1 MPIKRIFH
9 DPIHKEI
16 VFDSKKPEELMILE
30 LIDSIAFQ
38 RLRRIKQ
45 LGAASL
51 LFHGAE
57 SSRFT
62 HSIGVFC
69 IAKKIYNKLLENK
82 SSFCENKFVLY
93 GAALLHDLGHGPLS
107 HTSEAIFAHNHEEW
121 SKNLVE
127 NYYPINSIL
136 KKYDN
141 SLPRKIAELFESKQI
156 FSKPLK
162 TLISSEIDCD
172 RLDYLLRD
180 SYNTGTNYGLVDLE
194 RIISA
199 LTFSPD
205 GNIAIKPKGVIAIEH
220 FLVLR
225 NLMYR
230 TIYNHRINEIS
241 TWILEK
247 IIYTIK
253 QNFQKKIW
261 IDKSLYKWIFSYEKV
276 DFDDFIRNDDIT
288 FYYHLIRWKDESFEP
303 LSTLCK
309 MFIDRDLLNASD
321 ISFLNNIE
329 RLKILAFAR
338 KLCEKNNY
346 DSEIFCGI
354 KERSFKGFESN
365 NALKIWDGTHQN
377 LLENS
382 SALIKTLMKPEE
394 SAFIIYPGLI
404 KNEIKNQILLLK
416 NNSCSKFNGNH
427 Y

>member
-1 MPIKRIFH
+1 MNNKRIFH

-16 VFDSKKPEELMILE
+16 IIDSGKPEELMIMQ
-30 LIDSIAFQ
+30 LIDTLAFQ

-69 IAKKIYNKLLENK
+69 VARKIFRKLIEIK
-82 SSFCENKFVLY
+82 PEFSKNKFILF

-107 HTSEAIFAHNHEEW
+107 HTSEVIFAHDHELW

-127 NYYPINSIL
+127 NFSPISSIL
-136 KKYDN
+136 KNFGKE
-141 SLPRKIAELFESKQI
+141 LPNQIGDLFTTQNL

-180 SYNTGTNYGLVDLE
+180 SYNTGTRYGLVDLE

-205 GNIAIKPKGVIAIEH
+205 GNIAIKTKGVIAIEH

-225 NLMYR
+225 NMMYR

-247 IIYTIK
+247 IINIIK
-253 QNFQKKIW
+253 NNSSKKNLW
-261 IDKSLYKWIFSYEKV
+261 IDESMRKWIFTPSQLEIK
-276 DFDDFIRNDDIT
+276 DFLTNDDIVLY
-288 FYYHLIRWKDESFEP
+288 FHLMKWKDESFEP
-303 LSTLCK
+303 LNTLCT
-309 MFIDRDLLNASD
+309 MFIDRKLLKASD
-321 ISFLNNIE
+321 ISFLTKLK
-329 RLKILAFAR
+329 RLEILAFAR
-338 KLCEKNNY
+338 KQCKLNNY
-346 DSEIFCGI
+346 DAEIFCGI
-354 KERSFKGFESN
+354 KERSFNGFESDKS
-365 NALKIWDGTHQN
+365 LKIWDGTYQN
-377 LLENS
+377 SLENHS
-382 SALIKTLMKPEE
+382 ELIQTLM
-394 SAFIIYPGLI
+394 SSNNSSLIIYPGEFRKVI
-404 KNEIKNQILLLK
+404 EEQIAIERA
-416 NNSCSKFNGNH
+416 NA
-427 Y
+427 

>member
-1 MPIKRIFH
+1 MSIKRIFH

-16 VFDSKKPEELMILE
+16 IFDSAKPEELMIME
-30 LIDSIAFQ
+30 LIDTIAFQ

-69 IAKKIYNKLLENK
+69 IARKVYESLVKSENK
-82 SSFCENKFVLY
+82 FSTNKFVLF

-107 HTSEAIFAHNHEEW
+107 HTSETIFNHNHEYW
-121 SKNLVE
+121 SEKLIKN
-127 NYYPINSIL
+127 YPPINSIL
-136 KKYDN
+136 KNYG
-141 SLPRKIAELFESKQI
+141 SELPNQIGELFKSKSL

-180 SYNTGTNYGLVDLE
+180 SYNTGTNYGLVDLG

-199 LTFSPD
+199 LTISPD

-225 NLMYR
+225 NVMYR

-253 QNFQKKIW
+253 KNYDVKIW
-261 IDKSLYKWIFSYEKV
+261 IDQSLRELIFSPE
-276 DFDDFIRNDDIT
+276 DIDIDDFIRNDDIT

-303 LSTLCK
+303 LNTLCR
-309 MFIDRDLLNASD
+309 MFIDRDLLKASN
-321 ISFLNNIE
+321 ISFLSKIE
-329 RLKILAFAR
+329 RLEILAFAR
-338 KLCEKNNY
+338 KLCQANNY

-354 KERSFKGFESN
+354 KEKSFKGFRSHN
-365 NALKIWDGTHQN
+365 SLKIWDGIYQSA
-377 LLENS
+377 LENS
-382 SALIKTLMKPEE
+382 SELIKALMKPEE
-394 SAFIIYPGLI
+394 SSFIIYPSLI
-404 KNEIKNQILLLK
+404 SNEIKKQISNIRNK
-416 NNSCSKFNGNH
+416 A
-427 Y
+427 

>member
-1 MPIKRIFH
+1 MGSKRIFH
-9 DPIHKEI
+9 DPIHKGI
-16 VFDSKKPEELMILE
+16 VFDSGKPEELMIME
-30 LIDSIAFQ
+30 LIDTLAFQ

-51 LFHGAE
+51 IFHGAE

-69 IAKKIYNKLLENK
+69 IARKILERLVEREPK
-82 SSFCENKFVLY
+82 FILNKFVLY

-107 HTSEAIFAHNHEEW
+107 HTSEAIFNHDHEYW
-121 SKNLVE
+121 SKNLVR
-127 NYYPINSIL
+127 NYSPITSIL
-136 KKYDN
+136 KNYGDE
-141 SLPRKIAELFESKQI
+141 LPHQIGELFESKDI
-156 FSKPLK
+156 FSNPLK

-247 IIYTIK
+247 IIVTIK
-253 QNFQKKIW
+253 KKF
-261 IDKSLYKWIFSYEKV
+261 DKNIYLDESLYKWIFSPKKL
-276 DFDDFIRNDDIT
+276 DINDFIKNDDIT
-288 FYYHLIRWKDESFEP
+288 FFYHLIRWKDESFEP

-309 MFIDRDLLNASD
+309 MFIDRDLLKASN
-321 ISFLNNIE
+321 ISFLSKIK
-329 RLKILAFAR
+329 RLEILAFAR
-338 KLCEKNNY
+338 KKCQLNNY
-346 DSEIFCGI
+346 DSEVFCGI
-354 KERSFKGFESN
+354 KESSFKGFESN
-365 NALKIWDGTHQN
+365 NSLKIWDGTYQN
-377 LLENS
+377 SLENRS
-382 SALIKTLMKPEE
+382 SLVKTLMKSEE
-394 SAFIIYPGLI
+394 SSFIIYP
-404 KNEIKNQILLLK
+404 NEIRNEINNQISILR
-416 NNSCSKFNGNH
+416 NNP
-427 Y
+427 

>member
-1 MPIKRIFH
+1 MSIKRIFH

-16 VFDSKKPEELMILE
+16 VFDSGKPEELMIME
-30 LIDSIAFQ
+30 LIDTIAFQ

-51 LFHGAE
+51 VFHGAE

-69 IAKKIYNKLLENK
+69 IARKIYQRLIEIK
-82 SSFCENKFVLY
+82 SSFYENKFVLY

-107 HTSEAIFAHNHEEW
+107 HTSEVIFDHNHEKW
-121 SKNLVE
+121 SQNLVK
-127 NYYPINSIL
+127 NYSPINSIL

-141 SLPRKIAELFESKQI
+141 ELPKKICELFESKQL
-156 FSKPLK
+156 FSNPLK

-180 SYNTGTNYGLVDLE
+180 SYNTGTKYGLVDLE
-194 RIISA
+194 RIISG

-205 GNIAIKPKGVIAIEH
+205 GNIAIKPKGIIAIEH

-247 IIYTIK
+247 IIFTIK
-253 QNFQKKIW
+253 DNFEKKIW
-261 IDKSLYKWIFSYEKV
+261 IDNSLHKWIFSSQNL
-276 DFDDFIRNDDIT
+276 DFDDFIKNDDIT
-288 FYYHLIRWKDESFEP
+288 FYYHLIKWKDESFEP
-303 LSTLCK
+303 LSKLCK
-309 MFIDRDLLNASD
+309 MFIDRDLLRASD
-321 ISFLNNIE
+321 ISFLNKVD
-329 RLKILAFAR
+329 RLNILAFAK

-365 NALKIWDGTHQN
+365 NAFKIWDGTYQN
-377 LLENS
+377 SLECS
-382 SALIKTLMKPEE
+382 SELIKTLVKSREI
-394 SAFIIYPGLI
+394 SLIIYPNLI
-404 KNEIKNQILLLK
+404 KSEITNQISVLK
-416 NNSCSKFNGNH
+416 NNS
-427 Y
+427 

>member
-1 MPIKRIFH
+1 MSIKRIFH

-16 VFDSKKPEELMILE
+16 VFDSGKPEESMILE

-69 IAKKIYNKLLENK
+69 IARKIYRRLIESK
-82 SSFCENKFVLY
+82 SSFYGNKFVLY

-107 HTSEAIFAHNHEEW
+107 HTSETIFDHNHEKW
-121 SKNLVE
+121 SQNLVK
-127 NYYPINSIL
+127 NYSPINSIL
-136 KKYDN
+136 KKYD
-141 SLPRKIAELFESKQI
+141 SRLPEQIGNLFESKQL

-180 SYNTGTNYGLVDLE
+180 SYNTGTKYGFVDLE

-199 LTFSPD
+199 LTFAPD
-205 GNIAIKPKGVIAIEH
+205 GNIAIKPKGIIAIEH
-220 FLVLR
+220 FLVIR

-253 QNFQKKIW
+253 QNLERKIW
-261 IDKSLYKWIFSYEKV
+261 IDNSLYKWIFSYEKV
-276 DFDDFIRNDDIT
+276 DFDDFIRNDDVT
-288 FYYHLIRWKDESFEP
+288 FYYHLIRWKDDSFEP

-309 MFIDRDLLNASD
+309 MFIDRNLLNASD
-321 ISFLNNIE
+321 ISFLSKMN
-329 RLKILAFAR
+329 RLEILAYAR
-338 KLCEKNNY
+338 KLCETNNY
-346 DSEIFCGI
+346 DSDIFCGI

-365 NALKIWDGTHQN
+365 KALKIWDGCHQN
-377 LLENS
+377 SLENS
-382 SALIKTLMKPEE
+382 SPLIKTLMKSQE
-394 SAFIIYPGLI
+394 SSFIIYPGAI
-404 KNEIKNQILLLK
+404 KKQIENQILLLR
-416 NNSCSKFNGNH
+416 N
-427 Y
+427 

>member
-1 MPIKRIFH
+1 MSIKRIFH

-16 VFDSKKPEELMILE
+16 VFDSDKPEELMIME
-30 LIDSIAFQ
+30 LIDTAAFQ

-69 IAKKIYNKLLENK
+69 IARKIYQKLIESKN
-82 SSFCENKFVLY
+82 SFCKNKFVLF

-107 HTSEAIFAHNHEEW
+107 HTSELIFDHNHEKW
-121 SKNLVE
+121 SQNLVQ
-127 NYYPINSIL
+127 NYSPINSIL
-136 KKYDN
+136 KKFDN
-141 SLPRKIAELFESKQI
+141 ELPRQIGELFESKQL

-180 SYNTGTNYGLVDLE
+180 SYNTGTKYGLVDLE

-205 GNIAIKPKGVIAIEH
+205 GNLAIKPKGVIAIEH

-247 IIYTIK
+247 IIYTIRD
-253 QNFQKKIW
+253 NSDKKIW
-261 IDKSLYKWIFSYEKV
+261 IDKALYKWIFSPQNL
-276 DFDDFIRNDDIT
+276 DFNDFIRNDDIS
-288 FYYHLIRWKDESFEP
+288 FYYHLMRWKDEAYEP
-303 LSTLCK
+303 LSLLCK
-309 MFIDRDLLNASD
+309 MFLDRDLLKASD
-321 ISFLNNIE
+321 ISFLGKVD
-329 RLKILAFAR
+329 RLRILAFAR
-338 KLCEKNNY
+338 KLCERNNIN
-346 DSEIFCGI
+346 SEIFCGI
-354 KERSFKGFESN
+354 KERSFKGFNSN
-365 NALKIWDGTHQN
+365 NSLKIWDGTYQIS
-377 LLENS
+377 LENR
-382 SALIKTLMKPEE
+382 SAIIHTLMKSEE
-394 SAFIIYPGLI
+394 SSFIIYPDVI
-404 KNEIKNQILLLK
+404 QNEI
-416 NNSCSKFNGNH
+416 NNEISLTRNN

>member
-1 MPIKRIFH
+1 MSIKRIFH

-16 VFDSKKPEELMILE
+16 IFDSGKPEELMIME
-30 LIDSIAFQ
+30 LIDTVVFQ

-69 IAKKIYNKLLENK
+69 IARKIYNRLIESE

-107 HTSEAIFAHNHEEW
+107 HTSEAIFDHNHEQW
-121 SKNLVE
+121 SQNLVR
-127 NYYPINSIL
+127 NYSPINSIL

-141 SLPRKIAELFESKQI
+141 KLPMQIGELFESKQL

-180 SYNTGTNYGLVDLE
+180 SYNTGTKYGLVDLE

-199 LTFSPD
+199 ITFSPD
-205 GNIAIKPKGVIAIEH
+205 GNIAVKTKGVIAIEH
-220 FLVLR
+220 FLILR
-225 NLMYR
+225 SLMYR

-247 IIYTIK
+247 IIFTIK
-253 QNFQKKIW
+253 DNFDKKVW
-261 IDKSLYKWIFSYEKV
+261 IDKSFYKWIFSPQNL
-276 DFDDFIRNDDIT
+276 DFDDFIKNDDIT

-303 LSTLCK
+303 LSTLCR
-309 MFIDRDLLNASD
+309 MFINRDLLKASD
-321 ISFLNNIE
+321 ISFLSRIN

-338 KLCEKNNY
+338 KLCKKNNY

-354 KERSFKGFESN
+354 KERTFKGFESN
-365 NALKIWDGTHQN
+365 NALKIWDGTYYHS
-377 LLENS
+377 LEDS
-382 SALIKTLMKPEE
+382 SALIKTLMKPKD
-394 SAFIIYPGLI
+394 SAFIIYPSVI
-404 KNEIKNQILLLK
+404 KSEIKNQISVIRNK
-416 NNSCSKFNGNH
+416 

>member
-1 MPIKRIFH
+1 MSIKRIFH

-16 VFDSKKPEELMILE
+16 VFDSGKPEELMIME
-30 LIDSIAFQ
+30 LIDTIAFQ

-51 LFHGAE
+51 VFHGAE

-69 IAKKIYNKLLENK
+69 IARKIYQRLIEIK
-82 SSFCENKFVLY
+82 SSFYENKFVLY

-107 HTSEAIFAHNHEEW
+107 HTSEVIFDHNHEKW
-121 SKNLVE
+121 SQNLVK
-127 NYYPINSIL
+127 NYSPINSIL

-141 SLPRKIAELFESKQI
+141 ELPKQICELFESKQL
-156 FSKPLK
+156 FSNPLK

-180 SYNTGTNYGLVDLE
+180 SYNTGTKYGLVDLE
-194 RIISA
+194 RIISG

-205 GNIAIKPKGVIAIEH
+205 GNIAIKPKGIIAIEH

-230 TIYNHRINEIS
+230 SIYNHRINEIS

-247 IIYTIK
+247 IIFTIK
-253 QNFQKKIW
+253 DNFEKKIW
-261 IDKSLYKWIFSYEKV
+261 IDNSLHKWIFSSQNL
-276 DFDDFIRNDDIT
+276 DFDDFIKNDDIT
-288 FYYHLIRWKDESFEP
+288 FYYHLIKWKDESFEP
-303 LSTLCK
+303 LSKLCK
-309 MFIDRDLLNASD
+309 MFIDRDLLRASD
-321 ISFLNNIE
+321 ISFLNKVD
-329 RLKILAFAR
+329 RLNILAYAK

-365 NALKIWDGTHQN
+365 NAFKIWDGTYQN
-377 LLENS
+377 SLECS
-382 SALIKTLMKPEE
+382 SELIKTLVKSREI
-394 SAFIIYPGLI
+394 SLIIYPNLI
-404 KNEIKNQILLLK
+404 KSEITNQISVLK
-416 NNSCSKFNGNH
+416 NNS
-427 Y
+427 

>member
-1 MPIKRIFH
+1 MNRIFH

-16 VFDSKKPEELMILE
+16 VFDSGKPEELMIME

-51 LFHGAE
+51 VFHGAE

-69 IAKKIYNKLLENK
+69 IARKIYKRLIEIK
-82 SSFCENKFVLY
+82 SSFYENKFILY

-107 HTSEAIFAHNHEEW
+107 HTSEAIFDHNHEQW
-121 SKNLVE
+121 SKNLVK
-127 NYYPINSIL
+127 NYSPINSIL
-136 KKYDN
+136 KKYDKE
-141 SLPRKIAELFESKQI
+141 LPKQICELFESKQL
-156 FSKPLK
+156 FSNPLK

-180 SYNTGTNYGLVDLE
+180 SYNTGTKYGLVDLE
-194 RIISA
+194 RIISG

-205 GNIAIKPKGVIAIEH
+205 ENIAIRPKGIIAIEH

-247 IIYTIK
+247 IIFTIK
-253 QNFQKKIW
+253 NNFEKKIW
-261 IDKSLYKWIFSYEKV
+261 IDRSLNKWIFSPKNL
-276 DFDDFIRNDDIT
+276 DFNDFIKNDDIT

-309 MFIDRDLLNASD
+309 MFIDRDLLRASD
-321 ISFLNNIE
+321 ISFLNKVD
-329 RLKILAFAR
+329 RLKILAFAK

-346 DSEIFCGI
+346 DSDIFCGI
-354 KERSFKGFESN
+354 RERSFKGFESN
-365 NALKIWDGTHQN
+365 NSFKIWDGTYLN
-377 LLENS
+377 SLEDS
-382 SALIKTLMKPEE
+382 SELIKTLMNSRETCL
-394 SAFIIYPGLI
+394 IIYPNLI
-404 KNEIKNQILLLK
+404 KSEITNQISVLK
-416 NNSCSKFNGNH
+416 NNS
-427 Y
+427 

>member
-1 MPIKRIFH
+1 MSIKRIFH

-16 VFDSKKPEELMILE
+16 IFDSAKPEELMIME
-30 LIDSIAFQ
+30 LIDTIAFQ

-69 IAKKIYNKLLENK
+69 IARKIYESLVQSENK
-82 SSFCENKFVLY
+82 FSTNKFVLF

-107 HTSEAIFAHNHEEW
+107 HTSEAIFNHNHEYW
-121 SKNLVE
+121 SEKLIKNYSPIKSILE
-127 NYYPINSIL
+127 NYGNE
-136 KKYDN
+136 
-141 SLPRKIAELFESKQI
+141 LPNQIGELFKSKSL

-180 SYNTGTNYGLVDLE
+180 SYNTGTNYGLVDLG

-199 LTFSPD
+199 LTISPD

-225 NLMYR
+225 NMMYR

-253 QNFQKKIW
+253 KNYDVKIW
-261 IDKSLYKWIFSYEKV
+261 IDKSLQKLIFSP
-276 DFDDFIRNDDIT
+276 DNIDIDDFIRNDDIT

-303 LSTLCK
+303 LNTLCR
-309 MFIDRDLLNASD
+309 MFIDRDLLKASN
-321 ISFLNNIE
+321 ISFLSKIE
-329 RLKILAFAR
+329 RLEILAFAR
-338 KLCEKNNY
+338 KLCKANNY

-354 KERSFKGFESN
+354 KEKSFKGFRSN
-365 NALKIWDGTHQN
+365 NSLKIWDGIYQSE
-377 LLENS
+377 LENS
-382 SALIKTLMKPEE
+382 SELIKALMKTEE
-394 SAFIIYPGLI
+394 SSFIIYPSLI
-404 KNEIKNQILLLK
+404 SNEIKKQISTIRNK
-416 NNSCSKFNGNH
+416 A
-427 Y
+427 

>member
-1 MPIKRIFH
+1 MSIKRIFH

-16 VFDSKKPEELMILE
+16 VFDSGKPEELMIME
-30 LIDSIAFQ
+30 LIDTIAFQ

-51 LFHGAE
+51 VFHGAE

-69 IAKKIYNKLLENK
+69 IARKIYQRLIEIK
-82 SSFCENKFVLY
+82 SSFYENKFVLY

-107 HTSEAIFAHNHEEW
+107 HTSEVIFDHNHEKW
-121 SKNLVE
+121 SQNLVK
-127 NYYPINSIL
+127 NYSPINSIL

-141 SLPRKIAELFESKQI
+141 ELPKQICELFESKQL
-156 FSKPLK
+156 FSNPLK

-180 SYNTGTNYGLVDLE
+180 SYNTGTKYGLVDLE
-194 RIISA
+194 RIISG

-205 GNIAIKPKGVIAIEH
+205 GNIAIKPKGIIAIEH

-247 IIYTIK
+247 IIFTIK
-253 QNFQKKIW
+253 DNFEKKIW
-261 IDKSLYKWIFSYEKV
+261 IDNSLHKWIFSSKNL
-276 DFDDFIRNDDIT
+276 DFDDFIKNDDIT

-303 LSTLCK
+303 LSKLCK
-309 MFIDRDLLNASD
+309 MFIDRDLLRASD
-321 ISFLNNIE
+321 ISFLNKVD
-329 RLKILAFAR
+329 RLNILAFAK

-365 NALKIWDGTHQN
+365 NAFKIWDGTYQN
-377 LLENS
+377 SLECS
-382 SALIKTLMKPEE
+382 SELIKTLVKSREI
-394 SAFIIYPGLI
+394 SLIIYPNLI
-404 KNEIKNQILLLK
+404 KSEITNQISVLK
-416 NNSCSKFNGNH
+416 NNS
-427 Y
+427 

>member
-1 MPIKRIFH
+1 MSTKRIFH

-16 VFDSKKPEELMILE
+16 VFDSGKPEEMMIME
-30 LIDSIAFQ
+30 LIDTIAFQ

-45 LGAASL
+45 LGSASL

-69 IAKKIYNKLLENK
+69 IARKIYQRLIENK
-82 SSFCENKFVLY
+82 PSFSENKFVLY

-107 HTSEAIFAHNHEEW
+107 HTSEVIFDHNHEKW
-121 SKNLVE
+121 SQNLVK

-136 KKYDN
+136 KKYDKE
-141 SLPRKIAELFESKQI
+141 LPRQIGEIFESKQL

-162 TLISSEIDCD
+162 TLVSSEIDCD

-180 SYNTGTNYGLVDLE
+180 SYNSGTKYGLVDLE
-194 RIISA
+194 RIISG

-247 IIYTIK
+247 IISIIK
-253 QNFQKKIW
+253 HNSKKKVW
-261 IDKSLYKWIFSYEKV
+261 IDRSLHKWIFSPQEL

-288 FYYHLIRWKDESFEP
+288 FSYHLMRWKDESYEP
-303 LSTLCK
+303 LSELCK
-309 MFIDRDLLNASD
+309 MFIDRDLLKASD
-321 ISFLNNIE
+321 VSFLDKLD

-346 DSEIFCGI
+346 NAEIFCGI

-365 NALKIWDGTHQN
+365 NSLKIWDGTHQTA
-377 LLENS
+377 LEDS
-382 SALIKTLMKPEE
+382 SALIKTLMKSEE
-394 SAFIIYPGLI
+394 SCLIIYPKIIKSEIINQISLI
-404 KNEIKNQILLLK
+404 KNA
-416 NNSCSKFNGNH
+416 
-427 Y
+427 

>member
-1 MPIKRIFH
+1 MAIKRIFH

-16 VFDSKKPEELMILE
+16 VFDAEKPEELMIME
-30 LIDSIAFQ
+30 LIDTTAFQ

-69 IAKKIYNKLLENK
+69 IARKIFEKLIETQ
-82 SSFCENKFVLY
+82 SSFCESKFVLY

-107 HTSEAIFAHNHEEW
+107 HTSEEIFDHNHEKW
-121 SKNLVE
+121 SQNLVK
-127 NYYPINSIL
+127 NYPPINSIL

-141 SLPRKIAELFESKQI
+141 ELPRKIGELFESKQI

-180 SYNTGTNYGLVDLE
+180 SYNSGTKYGLIDLE

-247 IIYTIK
+247 IISTIK
-253 QNFQKKIW
+253 NNFERKIW
-261 IDKSLYKWIFSYEKV
+261 FDKSLYKWIFTPSKV
-276 DFDDFIRNDDIT
+276 DFNDFIRNDDVT
-288 FYYHLIRWKDESFEP
+288 FLYHLIKWKDESFEP

-309 MFIDRDLLNASD
+309 MFIDRDLLKATD
-321 ISFLNNIE
+321 ISFLSKID
-329 RLKILAFAR
+329 RLKILAFAK
-338 KLCEKNNY
+338 KLCEENNY

-365 NALKIWDGTHQN
+365 NALKIWDGTFHN
-377 LLENS
+377 SLENS
-382 SALIKTLMKPEE
+382 SALIKSLMKSEE
-394 SAFIIYPGLI
+394 SSFIIFPSAI
-404 KNEIKNQILLLK
+404 KNEIKNQISLIR
-416 NNSCSKFNGNH
+416 NNP
-427 Y
+427 

>member
-1 MPIKRIFH
+1 MSVKRIFH

-16 VFDSKKPEELMILE
+16 VFDSGKPEELMIME
-30 LIDSIAFQ
+30 LIDTNAFQ

-69 IAKKIYNKLLENK
+69 IARKIYKRLVESQL
-82 SSFCENKFVLY
+82 SFSKNKFVLY

-107 HTSEAIFAHNHEEW
+107 HTSEAIFDHDHEKW
-121 SKNLVE
+121 SQKLVE
-127 NYYPINSIL
+127 NYSPINSIL
-136 KKYDN
+136 RKYDN
-141 SLPRKIAELFESKQI
+141 ELPRQIGELFESKQL
-156 FSKPLK
+156 FTKPLK

-180 SYNTGTNYGLVDLE
+180 SYNTGTKYGLVDLE

-205 GNIAIKPKGVIAIEH
+205 GNIAIKPKGIIAIEH

-253 QNFQKKIW
+253 NNVEKKIW
-261 IDKSLYKWIFSYEKV
+261 LDKSLYKWIFSSAEV
-276 DFDDFIRNDDIT
+276 DFDDFIRNDDVT

-309 MFIDRDLLNASD
+309 MFIDRDLLKASD
-321 ISFLNNIE
+321 ISFLSKID
-329 RLKILAFAR
+329 RLNVLAFAR
-338 KLCEKNNY
+338 RLCETNNY
-346 DSEIFCGI
+346 DSDIFCGI
-354 KERSFKGFESN
+354 KERSFKGFESDK
-365 NALKIWDGTHQN
+365 ALKIWDGNYQSS
-377 LLENS
+377 LENS
-382 SALIKTLMKPEE
+382 SAIIKTLMKSEE
-394 SAFIIYPGLI
+394 SSFIIYPEKI

-416 NNSCSKFNGNH
+416 TNSHDQIK
-427 Y
+427 

>member
-1 MPIKRIFH
+1 MSLKRIFH

-16 VFDSKKPEELMILE
+16 VFDSGKPEELMIME
-30 LIDSIAFQ
+30 LIDTIAFQ

-51 LFHGAE
+51 IFHGAE

-69 IAKKIYNKLLENK
+69 IARKIYQRLIESK
-82 SSFCENKFVLY
+82 SSFCGNKFVLY

-107 HTSEAIFAHNHEEW
+107 HSSEAIFDHNHEQW
-121 SKNLVE
+121 SQKLVKN
-127 NYYPINSIL
+127 YSPINSIL

-141 SLPRKIAELFESKQI
+141 ELPREIADLFESNQL

-172 RLDYLLRD
+172 RMDYLLRD
-180 SYNTGTNYGLVDLE
+180 SYNTGTKYGLVDLE
-194 RIISA
+194 RIISG

-247 IIYTIK
+247 IISTIK
-253 QNFQKKIW
+253 YNFDKKIW
-261 IDKSLYKWIFSYEKV
+261 IDRSFYKWIFSPNNI
-276 DFDDFIRNDDIT
+276 DFDDFIKNDDIT

-309 MFIDRDLLNASD
+309 MFIDRDLLKASD
-321 ISFLNNIE
+321 ISFLSKID

-338 KLCEKNNY
+338 KLCETNNY
-346 DSEIFCGI
+346 DSETFCGI

-365 NALKIWDGTHQN
+365 NALKIWDGTYQSS
-377 LLENS
+377 LENS
-382 SALIKTLMKPEE
+382 SSLIKTLMKSNE
-394 SAFIIYPGLI
+394 SSFIIYPNVI
-404 KNEIKNQILLLK
+404 KNEIRNQILLIK
-416 NNSCSKFNGNH
+416 NNS
-427 Y
+427 

>member
-1 MPIKRIFH
+1 MSIKRIFH

-16 VFDSKKPEELMILE
+16 VFDSGKPEELMIME
-30 LIDSIAFQ
+30 LIDTIAFQ

-51 LFHGAE
+51 VFHGAE

-69 IAKKIYNKLLENK
+69 IARKIYQRLIEIK
-82 SSFCENKFVLY
+82 SSFYENRFVLY

-107 HTSEAIFAHNHEEW
+107 HTSEVIFDHNHEKW
-121 SKNLVE
+121 SQNLVK
-127 NYYPINSIL
+127 NYSPINSIL

-141 SLPRKIAELFESKQI
+141 ELPKQICELFESKQL
-156 FSKPLK
+156 FSNPLK

-180 SYNTGTNYGLVDLE
+180 SYNTGTKYGLVDLE
-194 RIISA
+194 RIISG

-205 GNIAIKPKGVIAIEH
+205 GNIAIKPKGIIAIEH

-247 IIYTIK
+247 IIFTIK
-253 QNFQKKIW
+253 DNFEKKIW
-261 IDKSLYKWIFSYEKV
+261 IDNSLHKWIFSSQNL
-276 DFDDFIRNDDIT
+276 DFDDFIKNDDIT
-288 FYYHLIRWKDESFEP
+288 FYYHLIKWKDESFEP
-303 LSTLCK
+303 LSKLCK
-309 MFIDRDLLNASD
+309 MFIDRDLLRASD
-321 ISFLNNIE
+321 ISFLNKVD
-329 RLKILAFAR
+329 RLNILAYAK

-365 NALKIWDGTHQN
+365 NAFKIWDGTYQN
-377 LLENS
+377 SLECS
-382 SALIKTLMKPEE
+382 SELIKTLVKSRET
-394 SAFIIYPGLI
+394 SLIIYPNLI
-404 KNEIKNQILLLK
+404 KSEITNQISVLK
-416 NNSCSKFNGNH
+416 NNS
-427 Y
+427 

>member
-1 MPIKRIFH
+1 MVIKRIFH
-9 DPIHKEI
+9 DPVHKEI
-16 VFDSKKPEELMILE
+16 ILDSGKPEELMIME

-69 IAKKIYNKLLENK
+69 IARKIYERLIERKPQFTK
-82 SSFCENKFVLY
+82 NKFVLF

-107 HTSEAIFAHNHEEW
+107 HTSEIIFHHNHEYW
-121 SKNLVE
+121 SKNLVI
-127 NYYPINSIL
+127 NYPPICSVL
-136 KKYDN
+136 KKFD
-141 SLPRKIAELFESKQI
+141 SELPNLIGELFESKNI

-180 SYNTGTNYGLVDLE
+180 SYNTGTNYGLVDLD

-225 NLMYR
+225 NIMYR

-247 IIYTIK
+247 IINTIK
-253 QNFQKKIW
+253 NNESKKIY
-261 IDKSLYKWIFSYEKV
+261 IDKPLHNWIFSPKNI
-276 DFDDFIRNDDIT
+276 DIDDFIKNDDIML
-288 FYYHLIRWKDESFEP
+288 YYHLIKWTENSFEP

-309 MFIDRDLLNASD
+309 MFINRNLLKAID
-321 ISFLNNIE
+321 ISFLSKIKKLE
-329 RLKILAFAR
+329 ILAFAR
-338 KLCEKNNY
+338 KLCQYKNY
-346 DSEIFCGI
+346 DPDIFCGI

-365 NALKIWDGTHQN
+365 NSLKIWDGTYQKS
-377 LLENS
+377 LESS
-382 SALIKTLMKPEE
+382 SALIKTLMKPED
-394 SAFIIYPGLI
+394 SSFMIYPYEI
-404 KNEIKNQILLLK
+404 TNEIKTQISIMK
-416 NNSCSKFNGNH
+416 NNP
-427 Y
+427 

>member
-1 MPIKRIFH
+1 MNIQRIFH

-16 VFDSKKPEELMILE
+16 VFDSGKPEELMIME
-30 LIDSIAFQ
+30 LIDTIAFQ

-69 IAKKIYNKLLENK
+69 IARRIFKRLIEIK
-82 SSFCENKFVLY
+82 SSFCENKFALY

-107 HTSEAIFAHNHEEW
+107 HTSEAIFDHDHEKW
-121 SKNLVE
+121 SQNLVK
-127 NYYPINSIL
+127 NYPPINSIL
-136 KKYDN
+136 KKYDDK
-141 SLPRKIAELFESKQI
+141 LPRQIGELFESKQI

-180 SYNTGTNYGLVDLE
+180 SYNTGTKYGLVDLE

-205 GNIAIKPKGVIAIEH
+205 GNIAIKPKGIIAIEH

-247 IIYTIK
+247 IIYIIK
-253 QNFQKKIW
+253 NNYKKNIW
-261 IDKSLYKWIFSYEKV
+261 LDESLYKWIFCPDKI
-276 DFDDFIRNDDIT
+276 DFDDFIKNDDIT

-309 MFIDRDLLNASD
+309 IFIDRDLLKASD
-321 ISFLNNIE
+321 ISFLSRIK
-329 RLKILAFAR
+329 RLEILAFAK
-338 KLCEKNNY
+338 KLCESNNY

-354 KERSFKGFESN
+354 KERSFNGFESN
-365 NALKIWDGTHQN
+365 NSLKIWDGTYQSS
-377 LLENS
+377 LENS
-382 SALIKTLMKPEE
+382 SELIKTLIKSEE
-394 SAFIIYPGLI
+394 SSFIIYPGLI
-404 KNEIKNQILLLK
+404 KNEIQNQISLLK
-416 NNSCSKFNGNH
+416 NH
-427 Y
+427 T

>member
-1 MPIKRIFH
+1 MNNKRIFH

-16 VFDSKKPEELMILE
+16 IIDSDKPEELMIMK
-30 LIDSIAFQ
+30 LIDTLAFQ

-69 IAKKIYNKLLENK
+69 VARKIYRKLIETK
-82 SSFCENKFVLY
+82 PEFSQNKFILF

-107 HTSEAIFAHNHEEW
+107 HTSEIIFDHDHEFW
-121 SKNLVE
+121 SKSLVK
-127 NYYPINSIL
+127 NFLPITSIL
-136 KKYDN
+136 KDFG
-141 SLPRKIAELFESKQI
+141 SELPNQIGDLFTNQNL
-156 FSKPLK
+156 FSNPLK

-180 SYNTGTNYGLVDLE
+180 SYNTGTKYGLVDLE

-225 NLMYR
+225 NMMYR

-247 IIYTIK
+247 IIDIIK
-253 QNFQKKIW
+253 NNSDPNKLWMDESIRR
-261 IDKSLYKWIFSYEKV
+261 WIFSPKQLEIR
-276 DFDDFIRNDDIT
+276 DFLANDDIV
-288 FYYHLIRWKDESFEP
+288 FYFHLMKWKDESFEP
-303 LSTLCK
+303 LKTLCR
-309 MFIDRDLLNASD
+309 MFIDRNLLKASD
-321 ISFLNNIE
+321 ISFLTKLK
-329 RLKILAFAR
+329 RLQILAFAR
-338 KLCEKNNY
+338 KKCKLNNY
-346 DSEIFCGI
+346 NSEIFCGI
-354 KERSFKGFESN
+354 KERSFKGFKSN
-365 NALKIWDGTHQN
+365 NSLKIWDGTYQN
-377 LLENS
+377 SLENNS
-382 SALIKTLMKPEE
+382 ELIKTLML
-394 SAFIIYPGLI
+394 SNNTSLIIYPGEFR
-404 KNEIKNQILLLK
+404 KEIENQIAIERETT
-416 NNSCSKFNGNH
+416 
-427 Y
+427 

>member
-1 MPIKRIFH
+1 MSIKRTFH

-16 VFDSKKPEELMILE
+16 VFDSGKPEELMIME
-30 LIDSIAFQ
+30 LIDTTAFQ

-69 IAKKIYNKLLENK
+69 IARKIYKRLVESQL
-82 SSFCENKFVLY
+82 SFSQNKFVLY

-107 HTSEAIFAHNHEEW
+107 HTSEAIFDHDHEKW
-121 SKNLVE
+121 SQKLVE
-127 NYYPINSIL
+127 NYSPINSIL
-136 KKYDN
+136 RKYDN
-141 SLPRKIAELFESKQI
+141 ELPRQIGELFESKQI
-156 FSKPLK
+156 FTKPLK

-180 SYNTGTNYGLVDLE
+180 SYNTGTKYGLVDLE

-199 LTFSPD
+199 LTFSPE
-205 GNIAIKPKGVIAIEH
+205 GNIAINPKGIIAIEH

-253 QNFQKKIW
+253 NNVEKKIW
-261 IDKSLYKWIFSYEKV
+261 LDKSLNKWIFASAEV
-276 DFDDFIRNDDIT
+276 DFDDFMRNDDVT

-309 MFIDRDLLNASD
+309 MFIDRDLLKASD
-321 ISFLNNIE
+321 ITFLSNID
-329 RLKILAFAR
+329 RLEILAFAK
-338 KLCEKNNY
+338 KLCETNNY
-346 DSEIFCGI
+346 DSAIFCGI

-365 NALKIWDGTHQN
+365 NSLKIWDGTYHN
-377 LLENS
+377 SLDNS
-382 SALIKTLMKPEE
+382 SALIKTLMKSEE
-394 SAFIIYPGLI
+394 SSFIIYPGAI
-404 KNEIKNQILLLK
+404 KNEITNKISLIR
-416 NNSCSKFNGNH
+416 NNS
-427 Y
+427 

>member
-1 MPIKRIFH
+1 MSIKRIFH

-16 VFDSKKPEELMILE
+16 VFDSGKPEELMIME
-30 LIDSIAFQ
+30 LIDTIAFQ

-51 LFHGAE
+51 VFHGAE

-69 IAKKIYNKLLENK
+69 IARKIYQRLIEIK
-82 SSFCENKFVLY
+82 SSFYANKFVLF

-107 HTSEAIFAHNHEEW
+107 HTSEVIFDHNHEQW
-121 SKNLVE
+121 SQNLIKN
-127 NYYPINSIL
+127 YSPINSIL

-141 SLPRKIAELFESKQI
+141 ELPKQICELFESKQL
-156 FSKPLK
+156 FSNPLK

-180 SYNTGTNYGLVDLE
+180 SYNTGTKYGLVDLE
-194 RIISA
+194 RIISG

-205 GNIAIKPKGVIAIEH
+205 GNIAIKPKGIIAIEH

-247 IIYTIK
+247 IIFTIK
-253 QNFQKKIW
+253 YYFEKKIW
-261 IDKSLYKWIFSYEKV
+261 IDRSLHKWIFSPKNL
-276 DFDDFIRNDDIT
+276 DFDDFIKNDDIT

-303 LSTLCK
+303 LSKLCK
-309 MFIDRDLLNASD
+309 MFIDRDLLRASD
-321 ISFLNNIE
+321 ISFLNKVD
-329 RLKILAFAR
+329 RLKILAFAK

-354 KERSFKGFESN
+354 KEKSFKGFESN
-365 NALKIWDGTHQN
+365 NAFKIWDGTYQN
-377 LLENS
+377 SLEDS
-382 SALIKTLMKPEE
+382 SELIKTLMNYRETCL
-394 SAFIIYPGLI
+394 IIYPNPI
-404 KNEIKNQILLLK
+404 KSEIKNQISVFK
-416 NNSCSKFNGNH
+416 NNS
-427 Y
+427 

>member
-1 MPIKRIFH
+1 MSISRIFH

-16 VFDSKKPEELMILE
+16 VFDAGKPEESMIIE
-30 LIDSIAFQ
+30 LIDTIAFQ

-62 HSIGVFC
+62 HSIGVFY
-69 IAKKIYNKLLENK
+69 IARKIYLRLIEIE
-82 SSFCENKFVLY
+82 SSFCANKFVLY

-107 HTSEAIFAHNHEEW
+107 HTSETIFDHNHEQW
-121 SKNLVE
+121 SQNLVK
-127 NYYPINSIL
+127 NYSPINSIL
-136 KKYDN
+136 KKYDFE
-141 SLPRKIAELFESKQI
+141 LPRQIGELFESKQL

-180 SYNTGTNYGLVDLE
+180 SYNTGTKYGLVDLE
-194 RIISA
+194 RIISG

-247 IIYTIK
+247 IISTIK
-253 QNFQKKIW
+253 NNPEKKVW
-261 IDKSLYKWIFSYEKV
+261 IDRSLYKWIFSPKKL
-276 DFDDFIRNDDIT
+276 DFDDFLKNDDIT

-303 LSTLCK
+303 LTTLCK
-309 MFIDRDLLNASD
+309 MFIDRELLKASD
-321 ISFLNNIE
+321 ISFLSRIN
-329 RLKILAFAR
+329 RLKILASAR

-365 NALKIWDGTHQN
+365 NAFKIWDGTYQN
-377 LLENS
+377 SLECS
-382 SALIKTLMKPEE
+382 SELIKTLVKSREI
-394 SAFIIYPGLI
+394 SLIIYPNLI
-404 KNEIKNQILLLK
+404 KSEITNQISVLK
-416 NNSCSKFNGNH
+416 NNS
-427 Y
+427 

>member
-1 MPIKRIFH
+1 MNKKRIFH

-16 VFDSKKPEELMILE
+16 IIDPKKPEEEMIMRI
-30 LIDSIAFQ
+30 IDTSAFQ

-69 IAKKIYNKLLENK
+69 VARKIYKRLVEIK
-82 SSFCENKFVLY
+82 PSFREKKFILF

-107 HTSEAIFAHNHEEW
+107 HTSEILFQHNHEYW

-127 NYYPINSIL
+127 NYSPISSIL
-136 KKYDN
+136 KN
-141 SLPRKIAELFESKQI
+141 FGCELPNQIGDLFVSQNL
-156 FSKPLK
+156 FSNPLK

-180 SYNTGTNYGLVDLE
+180 SYNTGTKYGLVDLE

-205 GNIAIKPKGVIAIEH
+205 ENIAIKPKGVIAIEH

-225 NLMYR
+225 NMIYR

-241 TWILEK
+241 TWILER
-247 IIYTIK
+247 IIYSIK
-253 QNFQKKIW
+253 IYSNKKNIW
-261 IDKSLYKWIFSYEKV
+261 MDESMHKWIFNPENLEIR
-276 DFDDFIRNDDIT
+276 DFLSNDDIV
-288 FYYHLIRWKDESFEP
+288 FYYHLMKWKDESFNP
-303 LSTLCK
+303 LETLCK
-309 MFIDRDLLNASD
+309 MFLNRDLLKASD
-321 ISFLNNIE
+321 ISFLSKLQRME
-329 RLKILAFAR
+329 ILAFAR
-338 KLCEKNNY
+338 KKCNLNNY

-354 KERSFKGFESN
+354 KERSFKGFKSCN
-365 NALKIWDGTHQN
+365 SLKIWDGKYQN
-377 LLENS
+377 ALENNS
-382 SALIKTLMKPEE
+382 ELIKTLTRTTNT
-394 SAFIIYPGLI
+394 ALIIYPGELRRDI
-404 KNEIKNQILLLK
+404 ENQIAIFK
-416 NNSCSKFNGNH
+416 D
-427 Y
+427 YPQ

>member
-1 MPIKRIFH
+1 MSIKRIFH

-16 VFDSKKPEELMILE
+16 VFDSGKPEELMIME
-30 LIDSIAFQ
+30 LIDTIAFQ

-51 LFHGAE
+51 VFHGAE

-69 IAKKIYNKLLENK
+69 IARKIYQRLIEIK
-82 SSFCENKFVLY
+82 SSFYKNKFVLY

-107 HTSEAIFAHNHEEW
+107 HTSEVIFDHNHEKW
-121 SKNLVE
+121 SQNLVK
-127 NYYPINSIL
+127 NYSPINSIL

-141 SLPRKIAELFESKQI
+141 ELPKQICELFESKQL
-156 FSKPLK
+156 FSNPLK

-180 SYNTGTNYGLVDLE
+180 SYNTGTKYGLVDLE
-194 RIISA
+194 RIISG

-205 GNIAIKPKGVIAIEH
+205 GNIAIKPKGIIAIEH

-247 IIYTIK
+247 IIFTIK
-253 QNFQKKIW
+253 DNFEKKIW
-261 IDKSLYKWIFSYEKV
+261 IDNSLHKWIFSSQNL
-276 DFDDFIRNDDIT
+276 DFDDFIKNDDIT
-288 FYYHLIRWKDESFEP
+288 FYYHLIKWKDESFEP
-303 LSTLCK
+303 LSKLCK
-309 MFIDRDLLNASD
+309 MFIDRDLLRASD
-321 ISFLNNIE
+321 ISFLNKVD
-329 RLKILAFAR
+329 RLNILAFAK

-365 NALKIWDGTHQN
+365 NAFKIWDGTYQN
-377 LLENS
+377 SLECS
-382 SALIKTLMKPEE
+382 SELIKTLVKSREI
-394 SAFIIYPGLI
+394 SLIIYPNLI
-404 KNEIKNQILLLK
+404 KSEITNQISVLK
-416 NNSCSKFNGNH
+416 NNS
-427 Y
+427 

>member
-1 MPIKRIFH
+1 MNRIFH

-16 VFDSKKPEELMILE
+16 VFDSGKPEELMIME
-30 LIDSIAFQ
+30 LIDTIAFQ

-45 LGAASL
+45 LGSASL

-62 HSIGVFC
+62 HSIGVFS
-69 IAKKIYNKLLENK
+69 IARQIHNKLIEIK
-82 SSFCENKFVLY
+82 STFSENKFVLY

-107 HTSEAIFAHNHEEW
+107 HTSEAIFDHNHEKW
-121 SKNLVE
+121 SRNLVE
-127 NYYPINSIL
+127 NYSPINSIL

-141 SLPRKIAELFESKQI
+141 NLPKQIGELFESKQL

-180 SYNTGTNYGLVDLE
+180 SYNTGTKYGLIDLE

-205 GNIAIKPKGVIAIEH
+205 GNIAVKPKGLIAIEH

-247 IIYTIK
+247 IIHTLKDNI
-253 QNFQKKIW
+253 NKKVW
-261 IDKSLYKWIFSYEKV
+261 IDKPLYKLIFAPENI
-276 DFDDFIRNDDIT
+276 DFDDFLNNDDIT
-288 FYYHLIRWKDESFEP
+288 FYYHLSRWKDEALEP

-309 MFIDRDLLNASD
+309 MFINRDLLKASD
-321 ISFLNNIE
+321 ISFLSKLD
-329 RLKILAFAR
+329 RLEILAFAK
-338 KLCEKNNY
+338 KLCKTNNY

-354 KERSFKGFESN
+354 KERSFKGFNTNDS
-365 NALKIWDGTHQN
+365 LKIWDGTYQKS
-377 LLENS
+377 LDDS
-382 SALIKTLMKPEE
+382 SELIKALMKSEE
-394 SAFIIYPGLI
+394 SSFIIYPGII
-404 KNEIKNQILLLK
+404 KNEIKNQISVIK
-416 NNSCSKFNGNH
+416 NNSNI
-427 Y
+427 

>member
-1 MPIKRIFH
+1 MSIKRIFH

-16 VFDSKKPEELMILE
+16 VFDSGKPEELMIME
-30 LIDSIAFQ
+30 LIDTIAFQ

-69 IAKKIYNKLLENK
+69 IARKIYDRLIEIK
-82 SSFCENKFVLY
+82 SSFYENKFVLY

-107 HTSEAIFAHNHEEW
+107 HTSEVIFNHNHEKW

-127 NYYPINSIL
+127 NYFPINSIL
-136 KKYDN
+136 RKYDKN
-141 SLPRKIAELFESKQI
+141 LPTQISELFDSKQL

-180 SYNTGTNYGLVDLE
+180 SYNTGTKYGLVDLE
-194 RIISA
+194 RIISG

-247 IIYTIK
+247 IILTIK
-253 QNFQKKIW
+253 HNSDKKIW
-261 IDKSLYKWIFSYEKV
+261 LDKSLQKWIFSPHQL
-276 DFDDFIRNDDIT
+276 DFDDFIKNDDVT
-288 FYYHLIRWKDESFEP
+288 FYYHLIRWKEESFEP

-309 MFIDRDLLNASD
+309 MFIDRDLLKASD
-321 ISFLNNIE
+321 ISFLSKID
-329 RLKILAFAR
+329 RLKVLAFANN
-338 KLCEKNNY
+338 LCEKNNY
-346 DSEIFCGI
+346 NAEIFCGI
-354 KERSFKGFESN
+354 KERSFKGFEAN
-365 NALKIWDGTHQN
+365 NALKIWDGTYQSS
-377 LLENS
+377 LENS
-382 SALIKTLMKPEE
+382 SSLIKVLMQSEE
-394 SAFIIYPGLI
+394 SCFIIYPSII
-404 KNEIKNQILLLK
+404 KNEIKNQISLIR
-416 NNSCSKFNGNH
+416 NNSQI
-427 Y
+427 